1 MIRKYLLLLSA
12 FFCLGIVISRQLAV
26 SLEAWGVLSGI
37 FLVATLIYYII
48 KRYDTKK
55 AGICFLLSSLFMGSF
70 WYALNHYP
78 AHLHQELSGQTVAG
92 EGTIINYPREGK
104 YDYSFIIKVTEL
116 KSGDKK
122 IQSMKKL
129 ILKVKHSKSMQLL
142 PGTKISFRGEAEI
155 PLGARNPGGFDY
167 RNYLAN
173 KGIFFQIKCSEQSL
187 KILNIGGGLRGQ
199 IAQAREKIRD
209 KIEEILPERESG
221 LLLGFLFGDT
231 TGIPEEDWDI
241 YQRAG
246 VLHLFAVSGLHV
258 AFMLGT
264 AYFLLSLFTERQ
276 VIKIICGVIVLVMY
290 YFLIGW
296 QVSFVRAAIMVFL
309 SMLALLTGR
318 KKDIYTSIALAIGT
332 ILIINPGELFQMGF
346 QMSFAATAG
355 IVYLTPFLERWGF
368 GKALSTAVAAHIAT
382 LPLIAYYFNLISLVA
397 PLLNV
402 FAVILSSLIAS
413 VGLIGA
419 LFSCILP
426 FLAEPFF
433 MAAGFL
439 LYILSEIVIRVASF
453 NCAALIVS
461 SPALSCLIFIYLAI
475 LFLPQLPRAYPYL
488 RLLVYRYKLITGA
501 AIIAILLINFW
512 PQAAMME
519 VTFIDVGQGDSIF
532 IRTPQGITVL
542 VDGGGTPGT
551 DYSIGKNVIKP
562 FLLKKGL
569 EKVDIMMMT
578 HNHLD
583 HSEGLLELLPL
594 MKAGYFMSPPF
605 EGSND
610 IENMIL
616 KLCQKNNIPVK
627 ELIAGERIWLDKESC
642 LEVLHPD
649 INVKDKG
656 NNRSLVLRIVYKN
669 TTWLITGDVEN
680 KAIDEILARRENV
693 DADILKLPHH
703 GSISSYNPK
712 FYESV
717 SPDAVV
723 VSVGYNL
730 YNQPHPDVMQYFKE
744 HGIASYLTKENGA
757 ILTESDGKKIKIRT
771 INN

>member
-1 MIRKYLLLLSA
+1 MIRKYLLLLST
-12 FFCLGIVISRQLAV
+12 FFCIGIIISRQLAV
-26 SLEAWGVLSGI
+26 SLEVWGVLSGI
-37 FLVATLIYYII
+37 SLVATIIYYII
-48 KRYDTKK
+48 KRHNPKK
-55 AGICFLLSSLFMGSF
+55 AGILFLLSSLFIGSF

-92 EGTIINYPREGK
+92 EGIIISYPREGE
-104 YDYSFIIKVTEL
+104 YDYSFIIKATEL
-116 KSGDKK
+116 RSGDKE
-122 IQSMKKL
+122 IQSLKKL
-129 ILKVKHSKSMQLL
+129 QLKVKHGNSMQLL
-142 PGTKISFRGEAEI
+142 PGTVIDFRGEAET

-173 KGIFFQIKCSEQSL
+173 KGIFFQINCNQDSIRIVEK
-187 KILNIGGGLRGQ
+187 GGGLRGQ
-199 IAQAREKIRD
+199 IAQGREKIRNR
-209 KIEEILPERESG
+209 IEEILPERESG

-231 TGIPEEDWDI
+231 SGIPEEDWDI

-258 AFMLGT
+258 VFMLGT
-264 AYFLLSLFTERQ
+264 AYFLLSLFTERP
-276 VIKIICGVIVLVMY
+276 VIKIICGVIVLVLY

-309 SMLALLTGR
+309 GMLALLTGR
-318 KKDIYTSIALAIGT
+318 RKDIYTSLALAIGT

-355 IVYLTPFLERWGF
+355 IVYLTPFLERLGF
-368 GKALSTAVAAHIAT
+368 GKALSTAVAAHVAT

-433 MAAGFL
+433 MTAGFL
-439 LYILSEIVIRVASF
+439 LYILSEIVIRVASY

-461 SPALSCLIFIYLAI
+461 SPSLNCLIFIYFAI
-475 LFLPQLPRAYPYL
+475 LFLPQLPRAFPYL
-488 RLLVYRYKLITGA
+488 RFLVYRYKLITGA
-501 AIIAILLINFW
+501 AIIVILLINFW
-512 PQAAMME
+512 PQAAKME
-519 VTFIDVGQGDSIF
+519 VIFLDVGQGDSIF

-542 VDGGGTPGT
+542 VDGGGTPGS
-551 DYSIGKNVIKP
+551 DYSIGKSVIKP
-562 FLLKKGL
+562 FLFKKGL

-583 HSEGLLELLPL
+583 HSEGLVELLPL
-594 MKAGYFMSPPF
+594 LKLGCFMAPPF

-610 IENMIL
+610 IENEIL

-627 ELIAGERIWLDKESC
+627 ELIAGEKVWLDKESC

-649 INVKDKG
+649 INGKDKG
-656 NNRSLVLRIVYKN
+656 NNRSLVLRIAYKN
-669 TTWLITGDVEN
+669 TTWLLTGDVEN
-680 KAIDEILARRENV
+680 KAIDEILARRGNV
-693 DADILKLPHH
+693 DSDILKLPHH

-712 FYESV
+712 FYEAV

-730 YNQPHPDVMQYFKE
+730 FNQPHPDVMQYFQE
-744 HGIASYLTKENGA
+744 HGIVSYSTKENGA
-757 ILTESDGKKIKIRT
+757 VLTESDGEKIKIWT